1 MCTVTYIPQLDQQFI
16 LTSNRDENAAR
27 SPQNISSITQDGIQ
41 LIFPRDKGAGGSW
54 IGISDT
60 NKVVC
65 LLNGAF
71 EQHQRTPPYRKSR
84 GIMVLEFFSFSSA
97 DEFFQNYVFQ
107 GMEPFTMVIFDD
119 GQLFEFRW
127 DGEHKHV
134 QVLHPRGYYIWSSAT
149 LYDKTTIQKREQWFA
164 DWLAQ
169 QQFDLDSI
177 MDFHQNAGEGD
188 PFNDVVMNRNG
199 LVQTVSITNIIKSDD
214 QIQLKYLDL
223 LRKQQKEAELDLNP
237 STKEEGMTKANR

>member
-1 MCTVTYIPQLDQQFI
+1 MCTVTYIPQSDRQFI

-27 SPQNISSITQDGIQ
+27 SPQNISSIIQDGIQ

-54 IGISDT
+54 ISISDT

-107 GMEPFTMVIFDD
+107 GMEPFTMVIFDND
-119 GQLFEFRW
+119 QLFEFRW
-127 DGEHKHV
+127 DGEHKHI
-134 QVLHPRGYYIWSSAT
+134 QSLNPRAFYIWSSAT
-149 LYDKTTIQKREQWFA
+149 LYDKTVIKKREQWFA
-164 DWLAQ
+164 EWLAK
-169 QQFDLDSI
+169 QQFDLDDI
-177 MDFHQNAGEGD
+177 MDFHQNAGDGD

-199 LVQTVSITNIIKSDD
+199 LVQTVSITHIIKSNN
-214 QIQLKYLDL
+214 QIQMNYTDL
-223 LRKQQKEAELDLNP
+223 LRMQKKSAELKIYT
-237 STKEEGMTKANR
+237 SAEHAGMT